1 MKTRLLSV
9 GTKMANW
16 VIAGPEHYSQRIER
30 EMNFSLVEIP
40 LAKRVKNQSPA
51 IGKAREAAVLL
62 SQIKPDDYVVALD
75 VKGRSLSTAQ
85 LADKLRDFRMSGK
98 NLALLIGG
106 PDGLDGD
113 CLGRA
118 DECWSLSRLT
128 LPHPLVR
135 VLVTE
140 QLYRAISMIHG
151 HPYHRE

>member
-1 MKTRLLSV
+1 MRLLSV

-16 VIAGPEHYSQRIER
+16 VVTGTEHYGKRIER

-40 LAKRVKNQSPA
+40 LAKRVQNQSPA
-51 IGKAREAAVLL
+51 IGKAREAVAFL

-85 LADKLRDFRMSGK
+85 LADKLREFRMSGK

-113 CLGRA
+113 CLERA
-118 DECWSLSRLT
+118 DECWSLSKLT

-140 QLYRAISMIHG
+140 QLYRAISMING

>member
-1 MKTRLLSV
+1 MRLLSV

-16 VIAGPEHYSQRIER
+16 VITGTEHYGKRIER

-40 LAKRVKNQSPA
+40 LAKRVKSQSSA
-51 IGKAREAAVLL
+51 IGKAREAAAFL

-85 LADKLRDFRMSGK
+85 LADKLREFRMLGK
-98 NLALLIGG
+98 DLALLIGG

-140 QLYRAISMIHG
+140 QLYRAISMING

>member
-16 VIAGPEHYSQRIER
+16 VIAGTEHYSKRIER

-40 LAKRVKNQSPA
+40 LAKRVKNDSPA

-85 LADKLRDFRMSGK
+85 LAEKLRDFRMSGK

>member
-16 VIAGPEHYSQRIER
+16 VIAGTEHYSKRIER
-30 EMNFSLVEIP
+30 EMNFTLVEIP

-51 IGKAREAAVLL
+51 VGKAREAAVFL
-62 SQIKPDDYVVALD
+62 SQIRPDDYVVALD
-75 VKGRSLSTAQ
+75 VKGKLLSTAQ

-106 PDGLDGD
+106 PDGLDED

-140 QLYRAISMIHG
+140 QLYRAISIIHG

>member
-1 MKTRLLSV
+1 MRTRLLSV

-16 VIAGPEHYSQRIER
+16 VITGTEHYSKRIKR

-51 IGKAREAAVLL
+51 VGKAREAAAFF
-62 SQIKPDDYVVALD
+62 SEIKPDDYVVALD
-75 VKGRSLSTAQ
+75 VEGRSLSTAQ
-85 LADKLRDFRMSGK
+85 LAEKLREFRMSGK
-98 NLALLIGG
+98 DLTLLIGG

-128 LPHPLVR
+128 LPYPLVR

-140 QLYRAISMIHG
+140 QLYRAISMING

>member
-16 VIAGPEHYSQRIER
+16 VIAGTEHYSKRIER

-51 IGKAREAAVLL
+51 AGKAREAAVFL

>member
-1 MKTRLLSV
+1 MKMRLLSA

-16 VIAGPEHYSQRIER
+16 VVTGTEHYGKRIER

-51 IGKAREAAVLL
+51 IGKAKEAVAFL

-85 LADKLRDFRMSGK
+85 LADKLREFRMSGK
-98 NLALLIGG
+98 DLALLIGG

-113 CLGRA
+113 CLERA
-118 DECWSLSRLT
+118 DECWSLSNLT

-140 QLYRAISMIHG
+140 QLYRAISMING

>member
-1 MKTRLLSV
+1 MRLLSV

-16 VIAGPEHYSQRIER
+16 VITGTEHYGKRIER

-40 LAKRVKNQSPA
+40 LAKRVKNQSSA
-51 IGKAREAAVLL
+51 IGKAREAAAFL

-98 NLALLIGG
+98 DLALLIGG
-106 PDGLDGD
+106 PDGLDGA

-118 DECWSLSRLT
+118 DECWSLSKLT
-128 LPHPLVR
+128 FPHPLVR
-135 VLVTE
+135 ILVTE
-140 QLYRAISMIHG
+140 QLYRAISMING

>member
-1 MKTRLLSV
+1 MRLLSV

-16 VIAGPEHYSQRIER
+16 VITATEHYSKRIER
-30 EMNFSLVEIP
+30 EMNFSIVEIP
-40 LAKRVKNQSPA
+40 LAKRVKKQSPA
-51 IGKAREAAVLL
+51 VSKAREAAAFL

-75 VKGRSLSTAQ
+75 IKGRSLSTAQ
-85 LADKLRDFRMSGK
+85 LTDKLRELRMSGK
-98 NLALLIGG
+98 DLALLIGG

-140 QLYRAISMIHG
+140 QLYRAISMING

>member
-16 VIAGPEHYSQRIER
+16 VIAGTAHYSKRIER
-30 EMNFSLVEIP
+30 DMNFSLVEIP

-51 IGKAREAAVLL
+51 VGKAREAAVFL
-62 SQIKPDDYVVALD
+62 SQIRPDDYVVALD
-75 VKGRSLSTAQ
+75 VKGKLLSTAQ

-106 PDGLDGD
+106 PDGLDED

-135 VLVTE
+135 VLVAE
-140 QLYRAISMIHG
+140 QLYRAISMIQG

>member
-1 MKTRLLSV
+1 MRTRLLSV

-16 VIAGPEHYSQRIER
+16 VITGTEHYSKRIER

-51 IGKAREAAVLL
+51 VGKAREAAAFF
-62 SQIKPDDYVVALD
+62 SEIKPDDYVVALD
-75 VKGRSLSTAQ
+75 VEGRSLSTAQ
-85 LADKLRDFRMSGK
+85 LAEKLREFRMSGK
-98 NLALLIGG
+98 DLTLLIGG

-118 DECWSLSRLT
+118 DECWSLSKLT

-135 VLVTE
+135 VVVME
-140 QLYRAISMIHG
+140 QLYRAISMING

>member
-16 VIAGPEHYSQRIER
+16 VIAGTEHYSKRIER

-40 LAKRVKNQSPA
+40 LAKRAKNHSPA
-51 IGKAREAAVLL
+51 VGKAREADVLL

-85 LADKLRDFRMSGK
+85 LAEKLRDFRMSGK

>member
-1 MKTRLLSV
+1 MI
-9 GTKMANW
+9 ANSW
-16 VIAGPEHYSQRIER
+16 DDWPAEDRWAHLGDSNDSARVVDY
-30 EMNFSLVEIP
+30 FEIP
-40 LAKRVKNQSPA
+40 LAKRAKNQSPA
-51 IGKAREAAVLL
+51 VGKAREAAVLL

-106 PDGLDGD
+106 PDGLDGE

>member
-9 GTKMANW
+9 GTKMADW
-16 VIAGPEHYSQRIER
+16 VVSGTEHYSKRIER
-30 EMNFSLVEIP
+30 EMNFSLIEIP
-40 LAKRVKNQSPA
+40 LAKRIKNQSPA
-51 IGKAREAAVLL
+51 VGKAREAAAFL

-75 VKGRSLSTAQ
+75 VKGRTISTAQ
-85 LADKLRDFRMSGK
+85 LADKLREFRMSGK
-98 NLALLIGG
+98 DLALLIGG
-106 PDGLDGD
+106 PDGLDSD

-118 DECWSLSRLT
+118 DECWSLSALT

-140 QLYRAISMIHG
+140 QLYRAMSIING

>member
-16 VIAGPEHYSQRIER
+16 VIAGTEHYSKRIER
-30 EMNFSLVEIP
+30 EMNFTLVEIP

-51 IGKAREAAVLL
+51 VGKAREAAVFL

-75 VKGRSLSTAQ
+75 GKGRALSTAQ
-85 LADKLRDFRMSGK
+85 LANKLRDLRMSGK

-113 CLGRA
+113 CLRRA

-135 VLVTE
+135 VLVIE